1 MENIS
6 LNASVRSI
14 LLSLQRSTDEI
25 GVVQN
30 RLASGKK
37 VASALDNASAYFTA
51 RNLTNRA
58 DDLASLKDGIING
71 LNVVKAATKGLE
83 GIEKVLVQMKGI
95 AEQAKSATTAAERT
109 TYATQYDALRGQLD
123 DLASDASYNGIN
135 LIKATPDSLKVTFNE
150 SGSSD
155 ITIAGLASDTAG
167 LGTTAANDWDNAT
180 LATGTTNIEAD
191 IALVN
196 AALAEVRTNAAT
208 LGSNASLLQI
218 RADFTTNLIST
229 LRSGSDSLTNADLN
243 EEAANMLALQT
254 RQQLA
259 NNALAMANQSAQS
272 VLRLFG

>member
-14 LLSLQRSTDEI
+14 LLSLQKSTDEI
-25 GVVQN
+25 GTVQN

-37 VASALDNASAYFTA
+37 VSSALDNASAYFTA
-51 RNLTNRA
+51 RSLTNRA
-58 DDLASLKDGIING
+58 DDLASVKDGIING

-83 GIEKVLVQMKGI
+83 GIEKILVQMKGI
-95 AEQAKSATTAAERT
+95 AEQAKSATTTADRSK
-109 TYATQYDALRGQLD
+109 YSDQYDALRTELD
-123 DLASDASYNGIN
+123 NLAKDASYNGVN
-135 LIKATPDSLKVTFNE
+135 LLKATPDDLTVTFNE
-150 SGSSD
+150 DASATYTIDGIASD
-155 ITIAGLASDTAG
+155 SAGLAV
-167 LGTTAANDWDNAT
+167 TAANDWDNAT
-180 LATGTTNIEAD
+180 LATGTTNVEGD
-191 IALVN
+191 ITKLTTALST
-196 AALAEVRTNAAT
+196 VRANAAT
-208 LGSNASLLQI
+208 MGSSGSLLQI
-218 RADFTTNLIST
+218 RSDFTTNMIST